1 MAQRREH
8 PVLSGLVALV
18 SVAAVVG
25 LILGFGALAATRLI
39 GVGGSAGDSTGGAQ
53 DSMYMPQPE
62 RTRSASPPDASGRPS
77 APQTDKTATQEP
89 ETGITL
95 TAGQSAVGPMQQID
109 LSGQY
114 PQGEGAILQVQRF
127 QSGSWVDFPVTVPV
141 SGGTFSTY
149 VQTGQAGLNRFR
161 VFDGDRDAASNE
173 VRVTIG

>member
-1 MAQRREH
+1 M
-8 PVLSGLVALV
+8 LSGLVALV

-39 GVGGSAGDSTGGAQ
+39 GVGGSAGDSSGGAQ
-53 DSMYMPQPE
+53 DSMYLPRPE
-62 RTRSASPPDASGRPS
+62 RTTKSVPSVEASSRPS
-77 APQTDKTATQEP
+77 APKTDKTKTQEP
-89 ETGITL
+89 ETGIRL
-95 TAGQSAVGPMQQID
+95 TAGQSSVGPMQQID

-127 QSGSWVDFPVTVPV
+127 QAGSWVDFPVTASV

-149 VQTGQAGLNRFR
+149 VQTGQAGVNRFR
-161 VFDGDRDAASNE
+161 VFDGDRDEASNE